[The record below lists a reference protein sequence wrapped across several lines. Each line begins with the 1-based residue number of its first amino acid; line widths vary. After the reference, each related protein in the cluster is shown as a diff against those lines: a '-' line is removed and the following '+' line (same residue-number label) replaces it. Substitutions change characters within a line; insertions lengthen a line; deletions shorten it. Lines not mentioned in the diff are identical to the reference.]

1 MSSDADGGVRLWDVR
16 MVQERLNIDAGPH
29 AANKVCMGVWV
40 YGCMCVCVCRYGCK
54 YVFICT
60 CVQQP

>member
-1 MSSDADGGVRLWDVR
+1 MSYMWTYICGIGDTIVSSDADGGVRLWDVR

-40 YGCMCVCVCRYGCK
+40 YGCMCM
-54 YVFICT
+54 
-60 CVQQP
+60 

>member
-40 YGCMCVCVCRYGCK
+40 YVCMCM
-54 YVFICT
+54 
-60 CVQQP
+60 